1 MSKNPKKFVA
11 AVLFFA
17 WLYTS
22 KAALRQ
28 FSNHSTQSRGRSLSH
43 RNSLKVFRFMVASPA
58 LNHWKRRKRS
68 MNWPVTFCIQMI
80 SARMACRWHRSP
92 QHIGSCHH
100 PNFETW
106 SRLKWP
112 FLNPLALLPTEPSC
126 KNLHQVILQR
136 LQMGR
141 ETSVQQIGQ
150 SHIEIT
156 FSKPRSRRPDSL
168 HHVCPSP
175 ATHHH
180 LVGNI
185 TVTPHLFFPYSTPQ
199 RLVRHPCPGT
209 ASKQIIVATL
219 PVASCR
225 MGPYWRIGHR
235 TSSYLG
241 GPRMSH
247 SHQLAHN

>member
-1 MSKNPKKFVA
+1 MS
-11 AVLFFA
+11 
-17 WLYTS
+17 
-22 KAALRQ
+22 
-28 FSNHSTQSRGRSLSH
+28 
-43 RNSLKVFRFMVASPA
+43 
-58 LNHWKRRKRS
+58 
-68 MNWPVTFCIQMI
+68 WPVTFCIQMI

-92 QHIGSCHH
+92 QHIGSRHH

-106 SRLKWP
+106 SRLKRP
-112 FLNPLALLPTEPSC
+112 FLNPLALLPTDPSC

-185 TVTPHLFFPYSTPQ
+185 TVTPHLFFPYSAPQ

-219 PVASCR
+219 PVAVLAAWDLIGEMGTGLPPTLVDRECPIHISLLIISTMLLHRCGTTIR
-225 MGPYWRIGHR
+225 MGSDED
-235 TSSYLG
+235 TL
-241 GPRMSH
+241 
-247 SHQLAHN
+247 